1 MNHNL
6 NLYKKVNEIV
16 RKEPAFV
23 IQQDYYYQMVNDHKQ
38 IYKVKHRETKNS
50 YEFNLFLFLI
60 VFFLPK
66 HQLFQ
71 VNMEDIDKVQE
82 LHN

>member
-1 MNHNL
+1 M
-6 NLYKKVNEIV
+6 VNEIV
-16 RKEPAFV
+16 PIGHVFV
-23 IQQDYYYQMVNDHKQ
+23 IQQDYYYRMVNDH
-38 IYKVKHRETKNS
+38 IRICKVKHQATKIL
-50 YEFNLFLFLI
+50 FKNLVENFSRNFI
-60 VFFLPK
+60 PK